1 MDSIVLITA
10 NKNYSRWTLPAWL
23 SLKVAG
29 LDFDEITIPFSDPD
43 ARNKFDELSPTGSV
57 PVLKHGDLTIW
68 DSVAICEY
76 VAELV
81 PEAGLWP
88 EDKATRAMARSLVA
102 DIHSY
107 SGAHWAAVPF
117 VAIGEVMPTN
127 VRARTGPINIPE
139 DIQKILDRNT
149 NMWRDCRIKFA
160 EHGPYLFGQFSIAD
174 AMSAPLVN
182 RLVTYSVLLG
192 DIEADY
198 RDTMRNHP
206 NMVEYIALA
215 EAETWQHKPSEHPFI

>member
-1 MDSIVLITA
+1 MDSIILITA

-139 DIQKILDRNT
+139 DIVRHAPFYSTSIWQCIACYEDIFSVDTDDDTYVPFRMPGSINHRNT
-149 NMWRDCRIKFA
+149 LSNAVTLR
-160 EHGPYLFGQFSIAD
+160 
-174 AMSAPLVN
+174 N
-182 RLVTYSVLLG
+182 RFYV
-192 DIEADY
+192 
-198 RDTMRNHP
+198 
-206 NMVEYIALA
+206 
-215 EAETWQHKPSEHPFI
+215 

>member
-81 PEAGLWP
+81 PEAGL
-88 EDKATRAMARSLVA
+88 
-102 DIHSY
+102 
-107 SGAHWAAVPF
+107 WAAVPF